1 MNQFQIEDLG
11 GELQDCVV
19 IQTYDFERQIGTL
32 HIEGYTNKGI
42 KECMLNMGNQESR
55 YYPYQF
61 FFIYIDILNLKYSLY
76 FYYLYYIIT

>member
-1 MNQFQIEDLG
+1 
-11 GELQDCVV
+11 
-19 IQTYDFERQIGTL
+19 
-32 HIEGYTNKGI
+32 
-42 KECMLNMGNQESR
+42 MLNMGNQESR